1 MDQVTV
7 EEEIEEDQDAGDEID
22 IDSKIAFQTSTQML
36 QMKND
41 QTNRSLSPTR
51 NNIKVTP
58 FMSHKASVKMFT
70 SRGNT
75 SVPQSH

>member
-36 QMKND
+36 QMNSD
-41 QTNRSLSPTR
+41 ETNRSLSPTR

-75 SVPQSH
+75 SVAQSH